1 MICSV
6 TPMFTVLLGY
16 SPRNAEGF
24 NAMANFFSAIDQG
37 DGPGA
42 RANGGDAKSGVM

>member
-1 MICSV
+1 MACSV

-24 NAMANFFSAIDQG
+24 NAVANFFSAIDQG

-42 RANGGDAKSGVM
+42 RTNGGNVQSGIM